1 LKKPVRI
8 LASISLLCALTVGI
22 SACSVEHNNALSK
35 NYHNVLARYNG
46 YFLAREKMKEVEASF
61 IKSNIDNYDR
71 VLDVFPLVTEAGSKG
86 ASAALEE
93 IVKKASIPI
102 QRHKNSQWVDDSY
115 NLIGRARFYQQDY
128 ENAVQTFKYVISNQM
143 AKEKNTPSEAKNG
156 KDEMHTALIW
166 LMRTYINTEEFDK
179 VLAADEML
187 KKETLNGPNTRDWLL
202 TRAHYFSKTKEYAKM
217 EESLGYSIPYIIGR
231 EKRARI
237 YYIIGQLRQLKGDE
251 SGAYAS
257 YNAVLINNPSYEL
270 SFYSKLNLAQVSE
283 LSAGN
288 DVKRINR
295 YFRKLLKDAKNVEY
309 KDKIYYEMARFE
321 LKQDHVQEGISNLKK
336 SVAVQPGNPNQKAT
350 SYLKLG
356 EVYYSK
362 LNDYTT
368 AKNYYDSTL
377 TLLDKN
383 SENYKAVQQR
393 QRVLEDFVKHY
404 MVIQTEDSL
413 QRLAA
418 LAPDALNDFLEKMIA
433 REEMLRK
440 EEEKR
445 LAKAASGGGAGASV
459 FAMEGGGGFKTDN
472 ASGSN
477 WYFYNP
483 AAVSR
488 GRSEFAR
495 VWGTRPLEDN
505 WRRSKKEKQAS
516 FENNQEGE
524 GTLAGNKAGR
534 GNETEA
540 PAKEE
545 GIDIEARKKEL
556 MAGIPA
562 TPDQIA
568 VSNERLSEALYEVGR
583 IYQQKLGEYENAAT
597 SYERLLKNHPGH
609 ENEVEVMYSLF
620 LIYQKLNNPD
630 SEKYKSRL
638 LADYPNSVYTKKI
651 TNPNY
656 AQESRRIAIVV
667 SNYYKEAFVHYEKG
681 EYDEAYRVIQN
692 TLQSYPANEQE
703 DKFIMLKAL
712 VTGKTQPVEAYR
724 HSLEQFIATY
734 NTSKLLPYANSLLQ
748 ASTEFAQKQ
757 QLASQANQIADASKR
772 VTAFDQPL
780 PAQQGPPTQPMP
792 AGMQP
797 NATNG
802 IPASGPAQAA
812 TPASTPTEEANTYTL
827 DFDKPHFYIAVCK
840 SQEATSSEAIKKF
853 TDFHKKNF
861 PGRKMQVN
869 PQEIDGSSFAVIV
882 KEFKNKDEAMSYMNI
897 ADLPQAPIN
906 DLGGSATAFLIT
918 PENYTLLMANKK
930 IDEYID
936 FFRSNY

>member
-1 LKKPVRI
+1 MKKPIRL
-8 LASISLLCALTVGI
+8 LASVSLLCALTAGF
-22 SACSVEHNNALSK
+22 SGCSVEHNNALSK

-61 IKSNIDNYDR
+61 VKSHIDNYDR
-71 VLDVFPLVTEAGSKG
+71 VLEVFPTVTEAGSKA
-86 ASAALEE
+86 ASAPLEE
-93 IVKKASIPI
+93 VVKKASIPI

-187 KKETLNGPNTRDWLL
+187 KKETLNSPNTRDWLL
-202 TRAHYFSKTKEYAKM
+202 TRAHFFSRTKEYAKM
-217 EESLGYSIPYIIGR
+217 EESLGYAIPYIIGR

-283 LSAGN
+283 LSASN

-295 YFRKLLKDAKNVEY
+295 YFKKLLKDAKNVEY

-321 LKQDHVQEGISNLKK
+321 LKQDHVDEGIKNLKK
-336 SVAVQPGNPNQKAT
+336 SVAVQPGNPNQKAS

-356 EVYYSK
+356 EVHYSK
-362 LNDYTT
+362 LRDYST

-383 SENYKAVQQR
+383 SENYKAIQQR
-393 QRVLEDFVKHY
+393 QKVLEDFVKHY
-404 MVIQTEDSL
+404 TIVQTEDSL

-418 LAPDALNDFLEKMIA
+418 MAPAELDEFLDKMIA
-433 REEMLRK
+433 REEKLRK
-440 EEEKR
+440 EEERR
-445 LAKAASGGGAGASV
+445 LAKAASGGGASASV
-459 FAMEGGGGFKTDN
+459 FAMEGQGFKTDN
-472 ASGSN
+472 ASGTN

-505 WRRSKKEKQAS
+505 WRRSKKEKQS
-516 FENNQEGE
+516 NFEGAPEGAE
-524 GTLAGNKAGR
+524 GVIAGNPAGND
-534 GNETEA
+534 GN
-540 PAKEE
+540 PAVQDK

-556 MAGIPA
+556 IADIPS
-562 TPDQIA
+562 TPDQLA
-568 VSNERLSEALYEVGR
+568 ASKERLSEALYEVGK
-583 IYQQKLGEYENAAT
+583 IYQQKLGEFENAAT
-597 SYERLLKNHPGH
+597 SYERLLKDYPGH

-630 SEKYKSRL
+630 SDKYKTRL
-638 LADYPNSVYTKKI
+638 LANYPNSVYARKI
-651 TNPNY
+651 SNPNY
-656 AQESRRIAIVV
+656 AQDSRRIAIVV
-667 SNYYKEAFVHYEKG
+667 SNYYKEAFMHYEKG
-681 EYDEAYRVIQN
+681 EYNEALQVIQS

-712 VTGKTQPVEAYR
+712 VTGKTQSVEEYKLA
-724 HSLEQFIATY
+724 LQQFINTY
-734 NTSKLLPYANSLLQ
+734 NTSKLLPYANNLLQ
-748 ASTEFAQKQ
+748 ASTTFSQKQ
-757 QLASQANQIADASKR
+757 QLATEATQVADASKR
-772 VTAFDQPL
+772 VTAINQSPDGQ
-780 PAQQGPPTQPMP
+780 AGQAMP

-797 NATNG
+797 APTPNQPLV
-802 IPASGPAQAA
+802 PASGPA
-812 TPASTPTEEANTYTL
+812 TVSPEANQGYTIA
-827 DFDKPHFYIAVCK
+827 FDKPHFYIAICNT
-840 SQEATSSEAIKKF
+840 QEATTSEAISKF
-853 TDFHKKNF
+853 NEFHKKNF

-869 PQEIDGSSFAVIV
+869 PQEIDGNSFAVII
-882 KEFKNKDEAMSYMNI
+882 KEFKNKDEAMSYMNV

-918 PENYTLLMANKK
+918 PENYTLLLANKK